1 MLLLDYISVTI
12 NLRSKDIL
20 FLGYCKK
27 VAIYSS
33 GWVRYELAG
42 CNKLQLYLNET
53 ARMLKIEG
61 SLPYYYQGHNF
72 SFTQE
77 NFALSIR
84 DIETLLNISIATA
97 EIHSL
102 EYGVIF
108 EVDRKPVDYFKHH
121 FPAKS
126 RNNHK
131 LIPKPAE
138 KSMLW
143 EDGKSGALKMYDAGF
158 NIKCKQDSKMQKI
171 IKAAGWNPK
180 KNYIKW
186 EVHTN
191 KPENLIKGKVLWLA
205 DLFRDSV
212 QDAMKEDLLFQYQ
225 RLKPMKTIELPSSKN
240 NLHADLIALHYAVEL
255 GMNVEKSEE
264 EIKLELYANID
275 SLPLSKKDKE
285 NRKAR
290 IRLLLSRL
298 KEEAVSKW
306 DLYDKIKE
314 AIEAAPPVEDLP

>member
-1 MLLLDYISVTI
+1 MQK
-12 NLRSKDIL
+12 N
-20 FLGYCKK
+20 
-27 VAIYSS
+27 
-33 GWVRYELAG
+33 
-42 CNKLQLYLNET
+42 NNQ
-53 ARMLKIEG
+53 KIG
-61 SLPYYYQGHNF
+61 
-72 SFTQE
+72 
-77 NFALSIR
+77 
-84 DIETLLNISIATA
+84 
-97 EIHSL
+97 
-102 EYGVIF
+102 
-108 EVDRKPVDYFKHH
+108 
-121 FPAKS
+121 
-126 RNNHK
+126 
-131 LIPKPAE
+131 
-138 KSMLW
+138 
-143 EDGKSGALKMYDAGF
+143 
-158 NIKCKQDSKMQKI
+158 KI
-171 IKAAGWNPK
+171 IKLVLVVCMIIAIPIVGVIPFLLKHNISMLNTMLIIYPNGILMVGITWEFIKLFKSLEENNPFNRDNVKILKAAGT
-180 KNYIKW
+180 ISF
-186 EVHTN
+186 
-191 KPENLIKGKVLWLA
+191 IMSGLWLA

-255 GMNVEKSEE
+255 GMNVGKSEE